1 MTRAEK
7 EKRATGR
14 GKSGMTTRTNGD
26 PDRGKNNLSKVL
38 VWGIRTPRHM
48 ILYVYGLVLRKM
60 S

>member
-1 MTRAEK
+1 
-7 EKRATGR
+7 
-14 GKSGMTTRTNGD
+14 MTTRTNGD